1 MNKKRIL
8 SIITAILLVMSMATL
23 AFATEGEA
31 TAANSEA
38 AAANS
43 EAATPW
49 YGGLLSF
56 APMIIIILVFYFVL
70 IRPESKRKKETAKMR
85 ESLSKGDEITTI
97 GGIIGTITKV
107 KDDEITIETGA
118 GADKCKI
125 RFAKWAISSVN
136 TKSEDTNK
144 KAKNDIEEDIEE
156 DTKE

>member
-1 MNKKRIL
+1 MNKKRVI
-8 SIITAILLVMSMATL
+8 SIITAILLVMTMATV
-23 AFATEGEA
+23 AFATEGDTVSAGTEA
-31 TAANSEA
+31 TK
-38 AAANS
+38 S

-49 YGGLLSF
+49 YAGVLSF

-97 GGIIGTITKV
+97 GGIIGTVTKV
-107 KDDEITIETGA
+107 KDDEITVETGV

-136 TKSEDTNK
+136 VKSQETNK
-144 KAKNDIEEDIEE
+144 KSKNDVEEDIVE
-156 DTKE
+156 DTEE